1 MIVQITNAVS
11 GFVLSAPKL
20 KELVGG
26 KGAEHIA
33 TAETK
38 LNAFRGTIGIIELVF
53 GAVAL
58 VDRVGILSIGGIGS
72 SFPQAFAALLC
83 GALLAPHLFEK
94 YPTVRNMV
102 EKMKPYEIWIGLTA
116 LFIGLG
122 SLLFGCI
129 APVCY
134 SF

>member
-1 MIVQITNAVS
+1 MIIQITNAVS

-26 KGAEHIA
+26 KGAEHITA
-33 TAETK
+33 AETK
-38 LNAFRGTIGIIELVF
+38 LNAFRGTLGIIQVVF

-58 VDRVGILSIGGIGS
+58 VERVIGHGG
-72 SFPQAFAALLC
+72 SFPQALAALAC

-94 YPTVRNMV
+94 YPSVKSFV
-102 EKMKPYEIWIGLTA
+102 EKLKPYEIWIGLAA

-122 SLLFGCI
+122 SILFGCA
-129 APVCY
+129 APICY
-134 SF
+134 SL